1 MLFFPMKPTSHNI
14 EITRTARYY
23 SMGSFESAN
32 ELWICLHG
40 YAHRAE
46 SFIENFRPIAS
57 EKRLII
63 CPEGLS
69 RFYTKGFGGT
79 VGASWMTREDRENE
93 IKDYVRYIAMLNS
106 QVLEKCAK
114 KPDRIVL
121 LGFSQGVPA
130 ILRAIA
136 ETQIKA
142 DEIVMWSGDVPR
154 DLNFDGFITNTN
166 DARKWLIYS
175 KTDPL
180 VRQEIYSE
188 TRTLLNVHSISY
200 EVLHFEGGHE
210 IPETAL
216 KELVNRF

>member
-1 MLFFPMKPTSHNI
+1 MKPTPHNI
-14 EITRTARYY
+14 ETTKTARYY
-23 SMGSFESAN
+23 SLGSFEVVK

-46 SFIENFRPIAS
+46 SFIENFLPIATDD
-57 EKRLII
+57 RLII
-63 CPEGLS
+63 APEGLS

-93 IKDYVRYIAMLNS
+93 ISDYVIYLKKLYKE
-106 QVLEKCAK
+106 VLGKCTS
-114 KPDRIVL
+114 KPNRIVL
-121 LGFSQGVPA
+121 FGFSQGVPA
-130 ILRAIA
+130 ILRSVA
-136 ETQIKA
+136 EAGIKV

-154 DLNFDGFITNTN
+154 DLNFKGFISNAK
-166 DARKWLIYS
+166 DMRKWLVYS

-188 TRTLLNVHSISY
+188 TEMLLKSHSIAY

-210 IPETAL
+210 IPDAAL
-216 KELVNRF
+216 KELVGRF